1 MMSPQVKI
9 KHTKEPLLS
18 ANSQHNTLMHNLL
31 NHFPDQ
37 TPIISTLF
45 SYNHQSA
52 NIDNIDKDLDFFMQ
66 YHTSAQFHLAI
77 KNAINVIFQNILNNM
92 HHKTHQF
99 MRSGMPAK
107 TALLQ
112 VIKEQHLPP
121 FKVKT
126 HPPHKVST
134 SEHPQQP
141 SRHRVFKHRKVMTIK
156 RRKHSASVASVA
168 I

>member
-1 MMSPQVKI
+1 
-9 KHTKEPLLS
+9 
-18 ANSQHNTLMHNLL
+18 MHNLL
-31 NHFPDQ
+31 DHFPDQ

-45 SYNHQSA
+45 RYNHQSA
-52 NIDNIDKDLDFFMQ
+52 NIDNIDKDSDFLIQ
-66 YHTSAQFHLAI
+66 YDKSAQFLLAI

-92 HHKTHQF
+92 HHKTQQL

-134 SEHPQQP
+134 SKHPKQP
-141 SRHRVFKHRKVMTIK
+141 SRYRVFKHRKVMTIK
-156 RRKHSASVASVA
+156 RRKHSASAASFV